1 MQPEEVRSITARVKS
16 NIKQYENQLL
26 QNRQGKKGKDLM
38 KFIGQQNI
46 FSLNCYILMNSLFL
60 ILNRNV
66 KNTVKQQGDQG
77 QSDFLYQ
84 QQRMQAQ
91 EQIDDEDIEFYHDY
105 FPNSII
111 DPNSNYEQQLI
122 EQFTRM
128 QTFNQNN
135 NAFGVGESGNNYL
148 SLTNNTSNL
157 NLQNMA
163 QSPTTPQQGTAPAFQ
178 SSHSQDQLI
187 KHHKEFLESQKNKHL
202 SLSQSQKYFNQK
214 ADEQVLPQSVTR
226 QRDIDNDLF
235 GVNSFNNN
243 NSAHQIK
250 LMRNHSSLEAS
261 TNILGSAKGARNAHS
276 GMSTNNILNGKNEV
290 SYISDYQN
298 NHMIQENINDSLK
311 IEDEI
316 QPIPNEGDMKYEDQ
330 SYLDS
335 YLLYKNSISQLN
347 CAEDINLEDNQQQGS
362 MVFYN
367 NLNPNYFLNA
377 QSTNDHSQANG
388 AQQYQKFYLNQTNFL
403 QNMDEY
409 DGNREPQLPQ
419 SCLPHFV
426 NTQVNYEGS
435 NLKFNEE
442 NVYFE
447 ERYVQDMLYMRR
459 PNSANYLIDNMEQSS
474 NHVQKDNKQIEKRK
488 TFIESTKTNIP
499 NAAKAKERSITHN
512 TSFEQKI
519 KNQQNSNKMG
529 NQQQLQKTN
538 SFKVQTNNEKEYK
551 MVNKENN
558 LSQAQLN
565 IQHQQARDKSNDIEK
580 VDQNAIKIG
589 KFISKRYVN
598 KENKKPAT
606 SQLSYKTPETELKAN
621 EDFLNQKTKNYLEIL
636 KKHLR
641 TDQINTAN
649 KTQKHTLNQVQ
660 ATTTQYQP
668 QQPQGK
674 VAPKVNSNN
683 NTFNKNNSPTKRL
696 SNIYKINRNQP
707 APVPLPLYNTNDP
720 SSINQTMTTA
730 ATITPS
736 LRQNHS
742 FVVTQKKG
750 EENQE
755 TKQEIAKSIGIS
767 HQNQQKKQDLVNP
780 YNINMKNVALTRY
793 SNLLISSMKDNQ
805 LKYFIQDKTANNT
818 IQNTLRTNRNTKD
831 ELTNKNMT
839 NHNQFTNANN
849 LATVL
854 FNATQAVAQPVTKKN
869 PNPTSQNTTKQAQP
883 YVPSTQKPSSSSTAQ
898 QLFDDININNF
909 KFEQEIGKGS
919 YATVKLAIDR
929 ASQIRYAL
937 KIYPRFVLLDPH
949 KMRNVKR
956 EIAILRKLQHPFIIK
971 MPFAIEDKQNQIIV
985 GMEYV
990 GKQSLHGYLKTKT
1003 DRKLEEPEVK
1013 RLFRQIVEG
1022 VNYCHKMS
1030 VVHRDIK
1037 LENILLDQS
1046 NNIKIIDFG
1055 FSIINGEDKK
1065 LKIFCG
1071 TPSYMAPEIVSKIE
1085 YVGQKADIWAL
1096 GILLFVMLQGKF
1108 PFKGVN
1114 DNELFKKIK
1123 KGSYTYTHP
1132 VSPDAEKLISQ
1143 LLNIRPSE
1151 RPNLPTILEHS
1162 WFSQQN

>member
-1 MQPEEVRSITARVKS
+1 MQEDKKLLRYSFGVCDQMKKDNYYLENYSNNLSMQPEEVRSITARVKS

-26 QNRQGKKGKDLM
+26 QNSQGKKGKDLM
-38 KFIGQQNI
+38 KFIG
-46 FSLNCYILMNSLFL
+46 
-60 ILNRNV
+60 NV
-66 KNTVKQQGDQG
+66 KNAMKQQGDQG
-77 QSDFLYQ
+77 QTDFLYQ

-91 EQIDDEDIEFYHDY
+91 EQIDDEDIEFYNDY
-105 FPNSII
+105 FPNSMI
-111 DPNSNYEQQLI
+111 DPGSNYEQQLI
-122 EQFTRM
+122 EQFAKM
-128 QTFNQNN
+128 QTFSQNH
-135 NAFGVGESGNNYL
+135 NAFGVGESSNNYL

-157 NLQNMA
+157 NVQNMV
-163 QSPTTPQQGTAPAFQ
+163 QTPTTPQQGSAPNFQ

-187 KHHKEFLESQKNKHL
+187 KHHKEFLEAQKNKHL

-214 ADEQVLPQSVTR
+214 ADEQILPQSVTR

-235 GVNSFNNN
+235 GINSFNNN
-243 NSAHQIK
+243 NSAHQMK

-261 TNILGSAKGARNAHS
+261 TNILGSAKGVRNAHS

-347 CAEDINLEDNQQQGS
+347 CAEDINLEENQQQGS

-367 NLNPNYFLNA
+367 NLNPNYILNA
-377 QSTNDHSQANG
+377 QSSNDHSQANG
-388 AQQYQKFYLNQTNFL
+388 AQYQKFYLNQTNFL

-409 DGNREPQLPQ
+409 DGNNEPQLPQ

-426 NTQVNYEGS
+426 NAQINYEDS
-435 NLKFNEE
+435 NLNFNEE
-442 NVYFE
+442 NVYLE
-447 ERYVQDMLYMRR
+447 EKYVQDMLYMRR
-459 PNSANYLIDNMEQSS
+459 PNSANYLIENMEQSS
-474 NHVQKDNKQIEKRK
+474 NHVQKDHKQAEKRK

-512 TSFEQKI
+512 TSFEQKL

-529 NQQQLQKTN
+529 YQQQLQKTN
-538 SFKVQTNNEKEYK
+538 SFKVQTDKEKEYK

-565 IQHQQARDKSNDIEK
+565 VQHQQARDKSIDIEK
-580 VDQNAIKIG
+580 VDQNAVKIG

-598 KENKKPAT
+598 KENKKPTT
-606 SQLSYKTPETELKAN
+606 SQLSYKTPETALRAN

-660 ATTTQYQP
+660 ANTTQYQP
-668 QQPQGK
+668 QQTQAK
-674 VAPKVNSNN
+674 AAPKVNNNN

-707 APVPLPLYNTNDP
+707 APAPLPLYNTNDH
-720 SSINQTMTTA
+720 SSTNQTMTTA
-730 ATITPS
+730 ATTTPT

-742 FVVTQKKG
+742 FVTQKKG
-750 EENQE
+750 DENQE
-755 TKQEIAKSIGIS
+755 AKQEIAKSIGIP
-767 HQNQQKKQDLVNP
+767 HQNQQKKQDLANP
-780 YNINMKNVALTRY
+780 YNINMKNIALTRY
-793 SNLLISSMKDNQ
+793 N
-805 LKYFIQDKTANNT
+805 KTANNT
-818 IQNTLRTNRNTKD
+818 IQNTMRTNRNTKD
-831 ELTNKNMT
+831 EITNKNMT

-854 FNATQAVAQPVTKKN
+854 FNATQAVAQPAAAVKKN
-869 PNPTSQNTTKQAQP
+869 INPTSQNTVKQAQP
-883 YVPSTQKPSSSSTAQ
+883 YVPSTQKPSSSSAAQ
-898 QLFDDININNF
+898 SLFDDININNF

-1085 YVGQKADIWAL
+1085 YIGQKADIWAL

-1123 KGSYTYTHP
+1123 KGSFTYTHP
-1132 VSPDAEKLISQ
+1132 VSSDAEKLISQ
-1143 LLNIRPSE
+1143 LLNVRPSE
-1151 RPNLPTILEHS
+1151 RPSLPIILEHS